1 MNTSERKRGRRRVW
15 PSAEERK
22 RAHRASRRERTELLE
37 GLFEALRNA
46 WWEEPDL
53 RQTVAVGADRDVMQA
68 LTAHFR
74 ARHWMHYP
82 ATKQPGP
89 SKPSSH

>member
-1 MNTSERKRGRRRVW
+1 MNASGRKRGRPRVW
-15 PSAEERK
+15 PSAQERK
-22 RAHRASRRERTELLE
+22 RAHRASRQERIELLE
-37 GLFEALRNA
+37 GLFHAMRNA
-46 WWEEPDL
+46 WWEDPEL
-53 RQTVAVGADRDVMQA
+53 RQTVALGADREALQA

-89 SKPSSH
+89 SKPNSH